1 MLGLPQSGF
10 LLVGA
15 ANEEVANVS
24 EAIMTGVVGI
34 FIVFDR
40 YRCKVDGI
48 EVKGYEVGVS
58 STSECNF
65 I

>member
-10 LLVGA
+10 LPVGA
-15 ANEEVANVS
+15 ANEEVANVR

-34 FIVFDR
+34 FIVIDG
-40 YRCKVDGI
+40 YRLMGI
-48 EVKGYEVGVS
+48 DVKGYDVGVS
-58 STSECNF
+58 STSESDY

>member
-1 MLGLPQSGF
+1 

-15 ANEEVANVS
+15 ANEEVANVR

-40 YRCKVDGI
+40 YRVEGVD
-48 EVKGYEVGVS
+48 VKGYEVSIS
-58 STSECNF
+58 STSESDY

>member
-15 ANEEVANVS
+15 AKEEVANVR

-34 FIVFDR
+34 FMMLDR
-40 YRCKVDGI
+40 YRVEGI
-48 EVKGYEVGVS
+48 DVKGYEVGIS
-58 STSECNF
+58 STSESDY

>member
-15 ANEEVANVS
+15 ANEEVANVR

-40 YRCKVDGI
+40 YRVEGVD
-48 EVKGYEVGVS
+48 VKGYEVGVS
-58 STSECNF
+58 STSESDY

>member
-15 ANEEVANVS
+15 AKEEVANVR
-24 EAIMTGVVGI
+24 EAIMTGLVGI

-40 YRCKVDGI
+40 YRVADVD
-48 EVKGYEVGVS
+48 VKGDEVSVS
-58 STSECNF
+58 STSESDY